1 MLAFH
6 WLRGFRSPASVLFR
20 AGACLQRFFF
30 RHSVE
35 ITREGWT
42 FRFRFFNIDFVST
55 FVSTSFVMD
64 PAKKQKVDEP
74 QPGPSS
80 STIAGSSTDDDVPLA
95 ARRKDAKGKVKKSTN
110 VQKQQDSTEKK
121 VPKGKV
127 INTTTEKKVPKGKVM
142 NTPTES
148 KVPKGKESE
157 EAGGSANVASDD
169 GNESEEGGDLQ
180 LSSDEASQGWSLT
193 KRRRAM
199 KVM

>member
-1 MLAFH
+1 
-6 WLRGFRSPASVLFR
+6 
-20 AGACLQRFFF
+20 
-30 RHSVE
+30 
-35 ITREGWT
+35 
-42 FRFRFFNIDFVST
+42 
-55 FVSTSFVMD
+55 MD
-64 PAKKQKVDEP
+64 PAKKQKVDEA

-80 STIAGSSTDDDVPLA
+80 STKAGSSTDDDVPLA

-127 INTTTEKKVPKGKVM
+127 INTPTEK
-142 NTPTES
+142 

>member
-1 MLAFH
+1 
-6 WLRGFRSPASVLFR
+6 
-20 AGACLQRFFF
+20 
-30 RHSVE
+30 
-35 ITREGWT
+35 
-42 FRFRFFNIDFVST
+42 
-55 FVSTSFVMD
+55 MD

-121 VPKGKV
+121 VPKGK
-127 INTTTEKKVPKGKVM
+127 
-142 NTPTES
+142 
-148 KVPKGKESE
+148 ESE

>member
-1 MLAFH
+1 
-6 WLRGFRSPASVLFR
+6 
-20 AGACLQRFFF
+20 
-30 RHSVE
+30 
-35 ITREGWT
+35 
-42 FRFRFFNIDFVST
+42 
-55 FVSTSFVMD
+55 MD

-110 VQKQQDSTEKK
+110 VQKQQDSSEKK

-142 NTPTES
+142 NTPTEN

>member
-20 AGACLQRFFF
+20 ARACLQRFFF

-110 VQKQQDSTEKK
+110 VEKQKDPKGKEVETSTEKK
-121 VPKGKV
+121 VPKGKE
-127 INTTTEKKVPKGKVM
+127 IKRSTEKKVPKG
-142 NTPTES
+142 N
-148 KVPKGKESE
+148 GSE
-157 EAGGSANVASDD
+157 EAVGSANVVSDD
-169 GNESEEGGDLQ
+169 GNDSEDSGHLQ
-180 LSSDEASQGWSLT
+180 LTPDEASQGWSLT
-193 KRRRAM
+193 RRRRVM
-199 KVM
+199 KVC